1 MHIFNRSIWGRA
13 LAIALVMVLLTSS
26 AALAAKPV
34 VIKTPISGEVVS
46 GPYLVTGTGGGAA
59 TQVSINGGTWQA
71 TSGGKNWSYNWDTTI
86 FNDGLHTVYARYA
99 DGSNTTS
106 VNVTVANGSSGPRQP
121 AVGEVLINEFVA
133 ANGTLQT
140 SEWVEL
146 YNTTSEPLD
155 IGSMWIDDIN
165 AGGGAPRQIPPDTTI
180 NAGSYYVMTF
190 SSFLNNT
197 GDDVRFLGDDGTT
210 VHDAYTYSS
219 ATTDMSWCRK
229 PDGGGWSAIECGPT
243 QGSTNSPPLPPGTWT
258 PGTLEIHVLN
268 VGQGESQ
275 LIIGPTGKTLLIGV
289 FESNWN
295 TNQGATWVA
304 SEIRRITG
312 SSHLDY
318 VMASHWHLDHMGYAG
333 YGGIW
338 SLLEQQGITADVLID
353 RDGGE
358 WVDANT
364 DGICDP
370 DLEVVWHNAGTISG
384 TARNWVC
391 WVDDPT
397 TVGGQIRQF
406 AQIGSTTQI
415 DLGLAD
421 GLTVKVVQVDA
432 QGVMQ
437 VDGITPVAGDHTLD
451 ALPTSENDYSIT
463 LWLNW
468 GRFDFV
474 AGGDTDGEYA
484 VSSFGYSYNDV
495 ETDVAA
501 RIGQEVEVIWVNHH
515 GSSHSTNA
523 NYVGTLNPVAAIYSA
538 GSTNSYGHPD
548 QTVLDR
554 LYNNG
559 TKQYLTQ
566 IGDPTHNYYDSVI
579 ANENVMVQVTDG
591 INYTVHGDP
600 YVATDPAGGPGNPR
614 TPVVGEVL
622 LNEFLPAPQTL
633 FTTEWVE
640 LYNLTGD
647 YLNIGGMWIDDL
659 LNAGGAPKQIP
670 ADTILAPGAYYFM
683 EMSNYLNNTGD
694 DVRLLGTDGVSVY
707 DMYTYGSTSYDLSYC
722 RLPDGGTWTSS
733 CTASKGLPNQ

>member
-1 MHIFNRSIWGRA
+1 MYKLRRTLWGKS
-13 LAIALVMVLLTSS
+13 LVIAIVMAMLVSS
-26 AALAAKPV
+26 VAFAAKPV
-34 VIKTPISGEVVS
+34 SIKTPVNGEVVS
-46 GPYLVTGTGGGAA
+46 GVYLVTGSGGGAA
-59 TQVSINGGTWQA
+59 TEVAIDGGAWQA
-71 TSGGKNWSYNWDTTI
+71 TSGGKNWSFSWDTTAY
-86 FNDGLHTVYARYA
+86 NDGSHTVYARYS
-99 DGSNTTS
+99 DGSSMTS
-106 VNVTVANGSSGPRQP
+106 VGVTVSNGPSGPRQP
-121 AVGEVLINEFVA
+121 VAGEVLINEFVV
-133 ANGTLQT
+133 ANGTTET

-146 YNTTSEPLD
+146 YNLASESLD
-155 IGSMWIDDIN
+155 IGEMWIDDID
-165 AGGGAPRQIPPDTTI
+165 AGGGAPKQIPAGTTI
-180 NAGSYYVMTF
+180 DAGGYYVMTF

-197 GDDVRFLGDDGTT
+197 GDDVRFLGTDGTT
-210 VHDAYTYSS
+210 VFDAYTYAS

-229 PDGGGWSAIECGPT
+229 PDGGSWAVIECQPT
-243 QGSTNSPPLPPGTWT
+243 QGATNEPALPPGIWT

-353 RDGGE
+353 RDGGT
-358 WVDANT
+358 WVDANS

-384 TARNWVC
+384 TASNWVC
-391 WVDDPT
+391 WVTDPNT
-397 TVGGQIRQF
+397 IAGQIRQI

-415 DLGLAD
+415 DLGLSS
-421 GLTVKVVQVDA
+421 GVTTKVVQVDA

-437 VDGITPVAGDHTLD
+437 ADGVTPVAGDHTQD
-451 ALPTSENDYSIT
+451 AVPTSENDYSIT
-463 LWLNW
+463 LWINW
-468 GRFDFV
+468 GKLDFV
-474 AGGDTDGEYA
+474 AGGDTDGEYTT
-484 VSSFGYSYNDV
+484 SEFGYSYNDV

-523 NYVGTLNPVAAIYSA
+523 NYVNTLNPVAAIFSP
-538 GSTNSYGHPD
+538 GITNTYGHPD
-548 QTVLDR
+548 QTVIDR

-559 TKQYLTQ
+559 TMRYFTQ
-566 IGDPTHNYYDSVI
+566 MGDPTRNYYDSVI
-579 ANENVMVQVTDG
+579 VDGNVVVQVTDG
-591 INYTVHGDP
+591 VNYTVDGDP
-600 YVATDPAGGPGNPR
+600 YVATDPAGGPSGPR
-614 TPVVGEVL
+614 VPAIGEVL

-640 LYNLTGD
+640 LYNTTGD
-647 YLNIGGMWIDDL
+647 QLDISGMWIDDL

-670 ADTILAPGAYYFM
+670 ADTILEPGGYYVM
-683 EMSNYLNNTGD
+683 EMSSYLNNTGD
-694 DVRLLGTDGVSVY
+694 DVRLLGTDGTTVF
-707 DMYTYGSTSYDLSYC
+707 DTYTYGSTSYDLSFC
-722 RLPDGGTWTSS
+722 RQPDGGTWASG
-733 CTASKGLPNQ
+733 CTATKGTSNQ

>member
-1 MHIFNRSIWGRA
+1 MHILNRSIWGRA
-13 LAIALVMVLLTSS
+13 LTIALVMILLTSS
-26 AALAAKPV
+26 VVLAAKPV
-34 VIKTPISGEVVS
+34 VIKTPINGEVVS
-46 GPYLVTGTGGGAA
+46 GLYLVTGTGGGAA
-59 TQVSINGGTWQA
+59 TQVSIDGGTWQA
-71 TSGGKNWSYNWDTTI
+71 TSGGKNWSYSWDTTV
-86 FNDGLHTVYARYA
+86 FSDDPHTVSARYA
-99 DGSNTTS
+99 DGSSTTS
-106 VNVTVANGSSGPRQP
+106 VNVTVTNGSSGPRQP

-133 ANGTLQT
+133 ANGTVQT

-146 YNTTSEPLD
+146 YNATTEILD
-155 IGSMWIDDIN
+155 ISSMWIDDIN
-165 AGGGAPRQIPPDTTI
+165 AGGGTPKQIPPDTTI
-180 NAGSYYVMTF
+180 SAGGYYVMTF

-197 GDDVRFLGDDGTT
+197 GDDVRFLDDDGTT
-210 VHDAYTYSS
+210 LHDAYTYTS

-229 PDGGGWSAIECGPT
+229 PDGSSWSAIECSPT

-275 LIIGPTGKTLLIGV
+275 LIIGPTGRTLLIGV
-289 FESNWN
+289 YESNWN

-353 RDGGE
+353 RDGGD
-358 WVDANT
+358 WVDANS

-391 WVDDPT
+391 WVDDPAT
-397 TVGGQIRQF
+397 LGGGIRQL
-406 AQIGSTTQI
+406 AQINSSTQI
-415 DLGLAD
+415 DLGLAS
-421 GLTVKVVQVDA
+421 GVTVKVVQVDA

-437 VDGITPVAGDHTLD
+437 VDGVTPVAGDHTLD

-468 GRFDFV
+468 GKFDFV

-484 VSSFGYSYNDV
+484 TSEFGYTYNDV
-495 ETDVAA
+495 ETNVAA

-523 NYVGTLNPVAAIYSA
+523 NYVGTLNPDAAIFSS

-548 QTVLDR
+548 QTVIDR

-559 TKQYLTQ
+559 TMRYLTQ
-566 IGDPTHNYYDSVI
+566 MGDPTRNYYDSVI
-579 ANENVMVQVTDG
+579 ANGNVMVQVTDG

-600 YVATDPAGGPGNPR
+600 YVATDPVGGPGNPR
-614 TPVVGEVL
+614 TPVVSEVL

-640 LYNLTGD
+640 LYNITGD
-647 YLNIGGMWIDDL
+647 YLNISGMWIDDL
-659 LNAGGAPKQIP
+659 LNAGGAPKQVP
-670 ADTILAPGAYYFM
+670 ADTTLAPGAYYFM
-683 EMSNYLNNTGD
+683 EMSNFLNNTGD
-694 DVRLLGTDGVSVY
+694 DVRLLGTDGTTLY
-707 DMYTYGSTSYDLSYC
+707 DTYTYGSTSYDLSYC
-722 RLPDGGTWTSS
+722 RLPNGGTWTSN
-733 CTASKGLPNQ
+733 CTATKGLPNQ

>member
-1 MHIFNRSIWGRA
+1 MNMFNRSIWGRA
-13 LAIALVMVLLTSS
+13 LTIALVMVMLTSNI
-26 AALAAKPV
+26 ALAAKPV
-34 VIKTPISGEVVS
+34 IIKTPISGEVVS
-46 GPYLVTGTGGGAA
+46 GLYLVTGSGGGAA
-59 TQVSINGGTWQA
+59 TQARIDGGTWQA
-71 TSGGKNWSYNWDTTI
+71 TSGGRNWSYSWDTTL
-86 FNDGLHTVYARYA
+86 FSNGPHTVYARYA
-99 DGSNTTS
+99 GGSSTTS
-106 VNVTVANGSSGPRQP
+106 VNVTVSNSSGPRQP
-121 AVGEVLINEFVA
+121 ALGEVLINEFVA

-146 YNTTSEPLD
+146 YNITTETLD

-165 AGGGAPRQIPPDTTI
+165 AGGGAPKQIPAGTTI
-180 NAGSYYVMTF
+180 DPNSYYVMTF

-197 GDDVRFLGDDGTT
+197 GDDVRFLDDDGTT
-210 VHDAYTYSS
+210 VYDAYTYSA

-229 PDGGGWSAIECGPT
+229 PDGGGWSAIECDPT
-243 QGSTNSPPLPPGTWT
+243 QGSTNSPPLDPGTWT

-289 FESNWN
+289 YESNWN

-353 RDGGE
+353 RDGGA
-358 WVDANT
+358 WVDANS

-370 DLEVVWHNAGTISG
+370 DLEIVWHNAGTISG

-391 WVDDPT
+391 WVDDPAT
-397 TVGGQIRQF
+397 IGGQIRQL
-406 AQIGSTTQI
+406 AQINSTTQI
-415 DLGLAD
+415 DLGLAN
-421 GLTVKVVQVDA
+421 GVTVKVVQVDA

-437 VDGITPVAGDHTLD
+437 ADGVTPVAGDHTLD

-468 GRFDFV
+468 GKFDFV
-474 AGGDTDGEYA
+474 AGGDTDGEYTT
-484 VSSFGYSYNDV
+484 SSFGYSYNDV

-501 RIGQEVEVIWVNHH
+501 RIGQEVEAIWVNHH

-523 NYVGTLNPVAAIYSA
+523 NYVGALNPDVAIFSP
-538 GSTNSYGHPD
+538 GSTNTYGHPD

-559 TKQYLTQ
+559 TQQYFTQ
-566 IGDPTHNYYDSVI
+566 MGDPTRNYYDSVI
-579 ANENVMVQVTDG
+579 VNGNVVVQVTDG

-600 YVATDPAGGPGNPR
+600 YVATDPAGGGPTNPR
-614 TPVVGEVL
+614 TPVIGEVL

-640 LYNLTGD
+640 LYNPTGD
-647 YLNIGGMWIDDL
+647 YLDISGMWIDDL

-670 ADTILAPGAYYFM
+670 ANTILAPGGYYIM

-694 DVRLLGTDGVSVY
+694 DVRLLGTDGLTVY
-707 DMYTYGSTSYDLSYC
+707 DTYTYGSASYDLSYC
-722 RLPDGGTWTSS
+722 RVPDGGTWTSN

>member
-1 MHIFNRSIWGRA
+1 MQMFNRSIWGKA
-13 LAIALVMVLLTSS
+13 LVIALVMVMLTTNVVQ
-26 AALAAKPV
+26 AARPV
-34 VIKTPISGEVVS
+34 AISTPTSGEVVS
-46 GPYLVTGTGGGAA
+46 GTYLVTGTGGGAA
-59 TQVSINGGTWQA
+59 TQVAIDSGAWQA

-86 FNDGLHTVYARYA
+86 VSDGPHTVSARYA
-99 DGSNTTS
+99 DGSSTAS
-106 VNVTVANGSSGPRQP
+106 VNVTVSNGVSSLRQP
-121 AVGEVLINEFVA
+121 AIGEVLINEFVA
-133 ANGTLQT
+133 VNGTVQT

-146 YNTTSEPLD
+146 YNTTAESLD
-155 IGSMWIDDIN
+155 ISSMWIDDIV
-165 AGGGAPRQIPPDTTI
+165 AGGSAPQQIPASTTI
-180 NAGSYYVMTF
+180 AAGGYYVMTLG
-190 SSFLNNT
+190 SFLNNT
-197 GDDVRFLGDDGTT
+197 GDDVRFLGQDGTT
-210 VHDAYTYSS
+210 VHDAYSYSA

-229 PDGGGWSAIECGPT
+229 PDGGGWSVIECSPT
-243 QGSTNSPPLPPGTWT
+243 QGSTNTPPLPAGTWT

-275 LIIGPTGKTLLIGV
+275 LIISPTGRTLLIGISE
-289 FESNWN
+289 ESWN

-312 SSHLDY
+312 GSHLDY

-353 RDGGE
+353 RDGGT
-358 WVDANT
+358 WVDTNT

-370 DLEVVWHNAGTISG
+370 DLEVVWHNAGTVSG

-391 WVDDPT
+391 WATDPT
-397 TVGGQIRQF
+397 TIGGRIRQL
-406 AQIGSTTQI
+406 AQINSTTQI
-415 DLGLAD
+415 DLGLTN
-421 GLTVKVVQVDA
+421 GVTVKVVQVDA

-437 VDGITPVAGDHTLD
+437 VDGVTPVAGDHTLD

-468 GRFDFV
+468 GKFDFV

-484 VSSFGYSYNDV
+484 TSSFGYSYNDV

-501 RIGQEVEVIWVNHH
+501 RIGQKVEVIWVNHH
-515 GSSHSTNA
+515 GSAHSTNA
-523 NYVGTLNPVAAIYSA
+523 NYVGMLNPDAAIFSA
-538 GSTNSYGHPD
+538 GSTNTYGHPD

-559 TKQYLTQ
+559 TIRYLTQ
-566 IGDPTHNYYDSVI
+566 IGDPTRNYYDSVI
-579 ANENVMVQVTDG
+579 ANANVMVQVTDG
-591 INYTVHGDP
+591 VNYTVHGTP
-600 YVATDPAGGPGNPR
+600 YVATDPVVTPPASR

-640 LYNLTGD
+640 LYNPTADRLD
-647 YLNIGGMWIDDL
+647 ISGMWIDDL

-670 ADTILAPGAYYFM
+670 AATILEPGSYYFM
-683 EMSNYLNNTGD
+683 EMASYLNNTGD
-694 DVRLLGTDGVSVY
+694 DVRLLGTDGATVY
-707 DMYTYGSTSYDLSYC
+707 DAYTYTSTSYDLSYC
-722 RLPDGGTWTSS
+722 RLPNGGTWAAN
-733 CTASKGLPNQ
+733 CTATKGTSNQ

>member
-1 MHIFNRSIWGRA
+1 MFNRSIWARA
-13 LAIALVMVLLTSS
+13 LTIALVMVLLTSN

-34 VIKTPISGEVVS
+34 VIKTPLNGETVS
-46 GPYLVTGTGGGAA
+46 GVYLVTGTGGGAA
-59 TQVSINGGTWQA
+59 TQVRIDAGAWQA
-71 TSGGKNWSYNWDTTI
+71 TSGGKNWSYSWDTAL
-86 FNDGLHTVYARYA
+86 FSNGPHTVYARYA
-99 DGSNTTS
+99 DGSGTVS
-106 VNVTVANGSSGPRQP
+106 VNVTVSNSSGPRQP
-121 AVGEVLINEFVA
+121 ASGEVLINEFVA

-146 YNTTSEPLD
+146 YNTTTETLD

-165 AGGGAPRQIPPDTTI
+165 AGGGAPKQIP
-180 NAGSYYVMTF
+180 AGTSIDPSGYYVMTF

-197 GDDVRFLGDDGTT
+197 GDDVRFLDDDGTT
-210 VHDAYTYSS
+210 VYDTYTYAS

-229 PDGGGWSAIECGPT
+229 PDGGGWSAIECTPT
-243 QGSTNSPPLPPGTWT
+243 QGATNEPPLPPGTWT

-289 FESNWN
+289 FEASWN
-295 TNQGATWVA
+295 TNAGATWAA

-358 WVDANT
+358 WVDANS

-384 TARNWVC
+384 TASNWVC
-391 WVDDPT
+391 WVDDPNT
-397 TVGGQIRQF
+397 IGGQIRQL

-415 DLGLAD
+415 DLGLAE
-421 GLTVKVVQVDA
+421 GLSVKVVQVDA

-437 VDGITPVAGDHTLD
+437 ADGVTPVAGNHTLD
-451 ALPTSENDYSIT
+451 TLPTSENDYSIT

-468 GRFDFV
+468 GKFDFV
-474 AGGDTDGEYA
+474 AGGDTDGEYTT
-484 VSSFGYSYNDV
+484 SEFGYSYNDV

-523 NYVGTLNPVAAIYSA
+523 NYVGTLNPDAAIVSP

-559 TKQYLTQ
+559 TMRYFTQ
-566 IGDPTHNYYDSVI
+566 MGDPTRNYYDSVI
-579 ANENVMVQVTDG
+579 VNGNVVVQVTDG
-591 INYTVHGDP
+591 INYTVNGDP
-600 YVATDPAGGPGNPR
+600 YVATDPAGGPANPR
-614 TPVVGEVL
+614 VPLAGEVL

-633 FTTEWVE
+633 YTTEWVE
-640 LYNLTGD
+640 LYNPTDD
-647 YLNIGGMWIDDL
+647 YLDIGGMWIDDL
-659 LNAGGAPKQIP
+659 SGAGGAPKQIP
-670 ADTILAPGAYYFM
+670 ADTVLAPGGYYFM
-683 EMSNYLNNTGD
+683 EMTNYLNNTGD
-694 DVRLLGTDGVSVY
+694 DVRLLGTDGTTVY
-707 DMYTYGSTSYDLSYC
+707 DTYTYGSIIYDRSYC
-722 RLPDGGTWTSS
+722 RLPDGGAWASN
-733 CTASKGLPNQ
+733 CTATKGLPNQ

>member
-1 MHIFNRSIWGRA
+1 MSRSVPSLLQRSLALLLVIFL
-13 LAIALVMVLLTSS
+13 LAPGTAY
-26 AALAAKPV
+26 AAKPV
-34 VIKTPISGEVVS
+34 TIKTPTNNEIVS
-46 GPYLVTGTGGGAA
+46 GVYMITGSGGGAA
-59 TQVSINGGTWQA
+59 TQVSIDGGVWAA
-71 TSGGKNWSYNWDTTI
+71 TSGGKNWSYSWDTTAY
-86 FNDGLHTVYARYA
+86 NNGAHTVYARYA
-99 DGSNTTS
+99 DGTSVVS
-106 VNVTVANGSSGPRQP
+106 VNVTVDNGSTGPRQP
-121 AVGEVLINEFVA
+121 VAGEVVINEFVA
-133 ANGTLQT
+133 ANGTIQT

-146 YNTTSEPLD
+146 YNTTAETLD
-155 IGSMWIDDIN
+155 ISLMWIDDI
-165 AGGGAPRQIPPDTTI
+165 ADGGGAPKQIPASTTI
-180 NAGSYYVMTF
+180 DAGGYYVMTF

-197 GDDVRFLGDDGTT
+197 GDDVRFLDADGVTA
-210 VHDAYTYSS
+210 HDTYTYGT

-229 PDGGGWSAIECGPT
+229 PDGESWSAIECDPT
-243 QGSTNSPPLPPGTWT
+243 QGSTNSPALSPGTWT

-289 FESNWN
+289 YEPSWN

-338 SLLEQQGITADVLID
+338 SLLEQQGITANVLID
-353 RDGGE
+353 RDGGT
-358 WVDANT
+358 WVDANS

-391 WVDDPT
+391 WATDPST
-397 TVGGQIRQF
+397 IAGQIRQV
-406 AQIGSTTQI
+406 AQIDSTTQI

-421 GLTVKVVQVDA
+421 GVTVKVVQVDA

-437 VDGITPVAGDHTLD
+437 ADGVTPVAGDHTAD
-451 ALPTSENDYSIT
+451 SLPTSENDYSIT

-468 GRFDFV
+468 GKFDFV

-484 VSSFGYSYNDV
+484 TSSYGYSYNDV

-501 RIGQEVEVIWVNHH
+501 RIGQQVEVIWVNHH

-559 TKQYLTQ
+559 TQQYLTQ
-566 IGDPTHNYYDSVI
+566 IGDPTRNYYDSVI
-579 ANENVMVQVTDG
+579 VNGNVVVQVLDG
-591 INYTVHGDP
+591 INYTVNGDA
-600 YVATDPAGGPGNPR
+600 YVATDPSGGSTGPR
-614 TPVVGEVL
+614 VPTIGEVVI
-622 LNEFLPAPQTL
+622 NEFLPAPQTL
-633 FTTEWVE
+633 YTTEWVE
-640 LYNLTGD
+640 LYNMTSDQLD
-647 YLNIGGMWIDDL
+647 IGGMWIDDL
-659 LNAGGAPKQIP
+659 LNGGGSPKQIP
-670 ADTILAPGAYYFM
+670 LGTILDPGGYYFM

-694 DVRLLGTDGVSVY
+694 DVRLVGSDGTTVY
-707 DMYTYGSTSYDLSYC
+707 DIYTYGSTSYDLSFC
-722 RLPDGGTWTSS
+722 RLPDGGTWASG
-733 CTASKGLPNQ
+733 CTASKGLTNQ

>member
-1 MHIFNRSIWGRA
+1 MHILNRSIWGRA
-13 LAIALVMVLLTSS
+13 LTIALVMILLTSS
-26 AALAAKPV
+26 VALAAKPV
-34 VIKTPISGEVVS
+34 VIKTPINGEVVS
-46 GPYLVTGTGGGAA
+46 GLYLVTGTGGGAA
-59 TQVSINGGTWQA
+59 TQVSIDGGTWQA
-71 TSGGKNWSYNWDTTI
+71 TSGGKNWSYSWDTTV
-86 FNDGLHTVYARYA
+86 FSNGPHTVSARYA
-99 DGSNTTS
+99 DGSSTTS
-106 VNVTVANGSSGPRQP
+106 VNVTVTNGSSGPRQP
-121 AVGEVLINEFVA
+121 VIGEVLINEFVA
-133 ANGTLQT
+133 ANGTVQT

-146 YNTTSEPLD
+146 YNTTAETLD
-155 IGSMWIDDIN
+155 ISSMWIDDIN
-165 AGGGAPRQIPPDTTI
+165 AGGGAPKQIPPDTTI
-180 NAGSYYVMTF
+180 SAGGYYVMTF

-197 GDDVRFLGDDGTT
+197 GDDVRFLGDDGST
-210 VHDAYTYSS
+210 VHDAYTYAS

-229 PDGGGWSAIECGPT
+229 PDGNSWSAIECSPT
-243 QGSTNSPPLPPGTWT
+243 QGSTNTPPLPPGTWT

-289 FESNWN
+289 YESNWN

-370 DLEVVWHNAGTISG
+370 DLEIVWHNAGTISG
-384 TARNWVC
+384 TGRNWVC
-391 WVDDPT
+391 WVDNPAT
-397 TVGGQIRQF
+397 IGGGIRQF
-406 AQIGSTTQI
+406 AQINSTTQI
-415 DLGLAD
+415 DLGLTS
-421 GLTVKVVQVDA
+421 GVTVKVVQVDA

-437 VDGITPVAGDHTLD
+437 VDGVTPVAGDHTLD

-468 GRFDFV
+468 GKFDFV

-484 VSSFGYSYNDV
+484 TSEFGYTYNDV

-523 NYVGTLNPVAAIYSA
+523 NYVGTLNPDAAIFSS

-548 QTVLDR
+548 QTVIDR

-559 TKQYLTQ
+559 TMRYLTQ
-566 IGDPTHNYYDSVI
+566 MGDPTRNYYDSVI
-579 ANENVMVQVTDG
+579 ANGNVMVQVTNG

-614 TPVVGEVL
+614 TPVAGEVL

-670 ADTILAPGAYYFM
+670 ADTILAPGTYYFM
-683 EMSNYLNNTGD
+683 EMSNFLNNTGD
-694 DVRLLGTDGVSVY
+694 DVRLVGTDGLTLY
-707 DMYTYGSTSYDLSYC
+707 DTYTYGSTSYDLSYC
-722 RLPDGGTWTSS
+722 RLPNGGTWTSN
-733 CTASKGLPNQ
+733 CTATKGLPNQ

>member
-1 MHIFNRSIWGRA
+1 MYRLGRTLWGKS
-13 LAIALVMVLLTSS
+13 LVIAIVMVMLVSS
-26 AALAAKPV
+26 VAYAAKPV
-34 VIKTPISGEVVS
+34 SIKTPVSGEVVS
-46 GPYLVTGTGGGAA
+46 GVYLVTGTGGGAA
-59 TQVSINGGTWQA
+59 TEVAIDGGAWQA
-71 TSGGKNWSYNWDTTI
+71 TSGGKNWSYSWDTTAYS
-86 FNDGLHTVYARYA
+86 DGSHTVYARYT
-99 DGSNTTS
+99 DGSSATS
-106 VNVTVANGSSGPRQP
+106 VNVTVSNGPSGPRQP
-121 AVGEVLINEFVA
+121 VAGEVLINEFVA
-133 ANGTLQT
+133 ANGTIQT

-146 YNTTSEPLD
+146 YNTTSESLD
-155 IGSMWIDDIN
+155 IGEMWIDDID
-165 AGGGAPRQIPPDTTI
+165 AGGGAPKQIPTGTTI
-180 NAGSYYVMTF
+180 DAGGYYVMTF

-197 GDDVRFLGDDGTT
+197 GDDVRFLDTDGTT
-210 VHDAYTYSS
+210 VFDTYTYAS

-229 PDGGGWSAIECGPT
+229 PDGGSWAAIECDPT
-243 QGSTNSPPLPPGTWT
+243 QGATNDPPLPPGTWA

-353 RDGGE
+353 RDGGT
-358 WVDANT
+358 WVDANS

-370 DLEVVWHNAGTISG
+370 DLEVVWHNAGTVSG

-391 WVDDPT
+391 WATDPNT
-397 TVGGQIRQF
+397 IAGQIRQL

-421 GLTVKVVQVDA
+421 GVTTKVVQVDA

-437 VDGITPVAGDHTLD
+437 ADGVTPVAGDHTLD

-463 LWLNW
+463 LWINW
-468 GRFDFV
+468 GKFDFV
-474 AGGDTDGEYA
+474 AGGDTDGEYTT
-484 VSSFGYSYNDV
+484 SEFGYSYNDV

-523 NYVGTLNPVAAIYSA
+523 NYVNTLNPDAAIYSP
-538 GSTNSYGHPD
+538 GSTNTYGHPD

-559 TKQYLTQ
+559 TKQYFTQ
-566 IGDPTHNYYDSVI
+566 MGDPTRNYYDSVI
-579 ANENVMVQVTDG
+579 VDGNVVVQVTDG
-591 INYTVHGDP
+591 VNYTVDGDP
-600 YVATDPAGGPGNPR
+600 YVAADPAGGPGGPR
-614 TPVVGEVL
+614 VPVIGEVL

-640 LYNLTGD
+640 LYNTTGD
-647 YLNIGGMWIDDL
+647 QLDISGMWIDDL

-670 ADTILAPGAYYFM
+670 ADTILEPGGYYVM
-683 EMSNYLNNTGD
+683 ETSNYLNNTGD
-694 DVRLLGTDGVSVY
+694 DVRLLGTDGTTVF
-707 DMYTYGSTSYDLSYC
+707 DTYTYGSTSYDLSFC
-722 RLPDGGTWTSS
+722 RLPDGGTWVSG
-733 CTASKGLPNQ
+733 CTASKGASNQ

>member
-1 MHIFNRSIWGRA
+1 MQIFNRSIWGKA
-13 LAIALVMVLLTSS
+13 LAIALMMVLLTSS
-26 AALAAKPV
+26 TASAAAPM
-34 VIKTPISGEVVS
+34 
-46 GPYLVTGTGGGAA
+46 
-59 TQVSINGGTWQA
+59 
-71 TSGGKNWSYNWDTTI
+71 
-86 FNDGLHTVYARYA
+86 
-99 DGSNTTS
+99 SNT
-106 VNVTVANGSSGPRQP
+106 SSPRQS

-140 SEWVEL
+140 TEWVEL
-146 YNTTSEPLD
+146 YNTTSATVN
-155 IGSMWIDDIN
+155 IGSMWIDDISG
-165 AGGGAPRQIPPDTTI
+165 GGGAPKQIPAGTTI
-180 NAGSYYVMTF
+180 APHSYYVMTF
-190 SSFLNNT
+190 SSFLNNG
-197 GDDVRFLGDDGTT
+197 GDDVRFLGTDGTT
-210 VHDAYTYSS
+210 VHDARTYTS

-229 PDGGGWSAIECGPT
+229 PDGGSWSAIQCDPT
-243 QGSTNSPPLPPGTWT
+243 QGATNEPALPPGTWT

-295 TNQGATWVA
+295 TNAGATWVA

-358 WVDANT
+358 WVDTNS
-364 DGICDP
+364 DNICDP
-370 DLEVVWHNAGTISG
+370 DAEVVWHNAGTISG

-397 TVGGQIRQF
+397 TIAGQIRQL

-415 DLGLAD
+415 DLGLSS
-421 GLTVKVVQVDA
+421 GLTTKVVQVDA

-437 VDGITPVAGDHTLD
+437 ADGVTPVGGDHTAD

-468 GRFDFV
+468 GKFDFV
-474 AGGDTDGEYA
+474 AGGDTDGEYTT
-484 VSSFGYSYNDV
+484 SSFGYSYNDV

-501 RIGQEVEVIWVNHH
+501 RIDQEVEVIWVNHH

-523 NYVGTLNPVAAIYSA
+523 NYVSTLNPVAAIISP

-559 TKQYLTQ
+559 TMRYLTQ
-566 IGDPTHNYYDSVI
+566 PGDPTRNYYDSVI
-579 ANENVMVQVTDG
+579 VNGNVVVQVTDG
-591 INYTVHGDP
+591 VNYTVNGDA
-600 YVATDPAGGPGNPR
+600 YVATDPPGSAGNPR
-614 TPVVGEVL
+614 VPTIGEVL
-622 LNEFLPAPQTL
+622 VNEFLPAPQTL

-640 LYNLTGD
+640 LYNTTDD
-647 YLNIGGMWIDDL
+647 YLNIGSMWIDDL
-659 LNAGGAPKQIP
+659 SGGGGAPRQIS
-670 ADTILAPGAYYFM
+670 AGTVLAPGSYYVM
-683 EMSNYLNNTGD
+683 EMSNYLNNSSD
-694 DVRLLGTDGVSVY
+694 NVRLLGTDGTTVY
-707 DMYTYGSTSYDLSYC
+707 DTYHYSSIKYDRSYC
-722 RLPDGGTWTSS
+722 RVPNGGSWTSN
-733 CTASKGLPNQ
+733 CTATKGASN